1 MELLKNCNDFMTIN
15 DLYAVLPLGKN
26 QIYKLIKSGEI
37 KSKFIGNKYI
47 VPKTALIDYFN
58 NL

>member
-1 MELLKNCNDFMTIN
+1 MELLKNWNGFMTIN

-26 QIYKLIKSGEI
+26 QRYKLIKSGEI